1 MQAVP
6 FGPNYTNFLLFF
18 GIFEFSRDKLFQSYQ
33 QWIKRASQ

>member
-18 GIFEFSRDKLFQSYQ
+18 GIFESSRTNYSKV
-33 QWIKRASQ
+33 INNG